1 MKRRDLERHLR
12 ARGARL
18 LREGGNHS
26 FWGFDAERS
35 TAVPRHR
42 EIDFRLARK
51 ICTDIEIPPPTVRA
65 DPWTQRHVVVDDG
78 DFPIPDL
85 PSTEAA

>member
-1 MKRRDLERHLR
+1 VKRRDLERHLQQQ
-12 ARGARL
+12 GARL

-42 EIDFRLARK
+42 EIDYRLARK
-51 ICTDIEIPPPTVRA
+51 ICK
-65 DPWTQRHVVVDDG
+65 
-78 DFPIPDL
+78 DL
-85 PSTEAA
+85 GIDTPSGAR

>member
-12 ARGARL
+12 AQGARL

-26 FWGFDAERS
+26 YWGFDAERS

-42 EIDFRLARK
+42 QIDYRLARK
-51 ICTDIEIPPPTVRA
+51 ICADLGIEPPSGGR
-65 DPWTQRHVVVDDG
+65 
-78 DFPIPDL
+78 
-85 PSTEAA
+85 

>member
-12 ARGARL
+12 THGARL

-51 ICTDIEIPPPTVRA
+51 ICADLGIPPPTGSR
-65 DPWTQRHVVVDDG
+65 
-78 DFPIPDL
+78 
-85 PSTEAA
+85 

>member
-1 MKRRDLERHLR
+1 MKRRELERHLR
-12 ARGARL
+12 AHGARLARL

-26 FWGFDAERS
+26 FSGFDAERS

-51 ICTDIEIPPPTVRA
+51 ICVDLEIPPPTGSR
-65 DPWTQRHVVVDDG
+65 
-78 DFPIPDL
+78 
-85 PSTEAA
+85 

>member
-1 MKRRDLERHLR
+1 VKRRNLERHLR
-12 ARGARL
+12 SR
-18 LREGGNHS
+18 RETAAGGRNHS

-51 ICTDIEIPPPTVRA
+51 ICSDLGIPPPTGSR
-65 DPWTQRHVVVDDG
+65 
-78 DFPIPDL
+78 
-85 PSTEAA
+85 

>member
-12 ARGARL
+12 AHGARL

-51 ICTDIEIPPPTVRA
+51 ICADLVIPPLERRSSSDRVRTA
-65 DPWTQRHVVVDDG
+65 TSPRSGTR
-78 DFPIPDL
+78 
-85 PSTEAA
+85 AR

>member
-1 MKRRDLERHLR
+1 VKRRDLERHLR
-12 ARGARL
+12 EQGARL

-42 EIDFRLARK
+42 EIDYRLARK
-51 ICTDIEIPPPTVRA
+51 ICKDLGIEAPTGPR
-65 DPWTQRHVVVDDG
+65 
-78 DFPIPDL
+78 
-85 PSTEAA
+85 